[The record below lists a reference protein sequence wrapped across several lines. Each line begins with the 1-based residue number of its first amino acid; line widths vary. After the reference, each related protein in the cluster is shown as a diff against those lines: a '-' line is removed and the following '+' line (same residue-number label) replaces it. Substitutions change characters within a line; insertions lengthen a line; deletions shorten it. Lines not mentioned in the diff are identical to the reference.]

1 MKKSDSKALEF
12 IYQDTQIHFL
22 LSNDDNVMVNATE
35 MAKAFGKRVDNYLR
49 LDTTKKLIEAL
60 KKNLESLQLE
70 TEKNYF
76 DSSHVSEQKIIF
88 SNNKATYFNRILALD
103 FASWLDL
110 NFKIWIYQTIDKILF
125 GHYKEHWDAH
135 MLQENAKGRMETAKK
150 KLLNAPTQEDAIA
163 YFEAENEYKTAK
175 NAKLK
180 AIQSQYKLFD
190 SL

>member
-1 MKKSDSKALEF
+1 MKKLDSKALEF

-22 LSNDDNVMVNATE
+22 LSNNDNVMVNATE

-49 LDTTKKLIEAL
+49 LDTTKALILAL
-60 KKNLESLQLE
+60 KTDIENSELEIKNID
-70 TEKNYF
+70 F
-76 DSSHVSEQKIIF
+76 DSSHVSEQKVIYTT
-88 SNNKATYFNRILALD
+88 NKATYFNQILALD
-103 FASWLDL
+103 FATWLDI
-110 NFKIWIYQTIDKILF
+110 NFKIWIYQTVNKILF

-135 MLQENAKGRMETAKK
+135 MLQEKAKDKMEQAKK
-150 KLLNAPTQEDAIA
+150 KLLLAPTQEDAIA

-175 NAKLK
+175 NSKLK

>member
-35 MAKAFGKRVDNYLR
+35 MAKAFNRRIDFFLKTEPTKAFIKALEFPPIGGNSESISGENLIKTKGKNG
-49 LDTTKKLIEAL
+49 
-60 KKNLESLQLE
+60 
-70 TEKNYF
+70 
-76 DSSHVSEQKIIF
+76 
-88 SNNKATYFNRILALD
+88 TYFNQILALK
-103 FASWLDL
+103 FAAWLDPYFEVWVYRIT
-110 NFKIWIYQTIDKILF
+110 NKILF

-135 MLQENAKGRMETAKK
+135 ILQENAKERMETAKK

-163 YFEAENEYKTAK
+163 YFEAENVYKTAK
-175 NAKLK
+175 NAKLR

>member
-35 MAKAFGKRVDNYLR
+35 MAKAFGKRVEDYKR
-49 LDTTKKLIEAL
+49 LDSTKKLIDAL
-60 KKNLESLQLE
+60 KND
-70 TEKNYF
+70 F
-76 DSSHVSEQKIIF
+76 AHADVRDQKIIY
-88 SNNKATYFNRILALD
+88 STNKATYFNRILALD
-103 FASWLDL
+103 FASWLDIH
-110 NFKIWIYQTIDKILF
+110 FKIWIYQTIDKILF

>member
-60 KKNLESLQLE
+60 KND
-70 TEKNYF
+70 F
-76 DSSHVSEQKIIF
+76 AHSHVSDQKVIF
-88 SNNKATYFNRILALD
+88 TNNKATYFNRILALD

-175 NAKLK
+175 NAKLR